1 MPVKRQTKRTYSGLM
16 VLAVMVASFGIV
28 AAFGVSF
35 AQAGATAQNGFG
47 LLGLN
52 VEEAQV
58 QEAKSQ
64 SAATMFA
71 SSTTDLMG
79 SEPISEPVSLSHS
92 TQRDISASV
101 ALIEKEE
108 EAARI
113 AAEEQA
119 RIDEANR
126 IEEAQVG
133 QAQQEAHAS
142 VEAVSATTMDTL
154 EEVDWSIGR
163 EAFIEEWTARIDAYL
178 AGTPLA
184 GYGVNFATAA
194 WENSVDPRWSPAISN
209 TESSNGLHCFL
220 PYNAWGWGDR
230 SWNSWEEAIADHV
243 AGLAAGY
250 GYSLT
255 LANAY
260 QYCPPNYINWYYNT
274 LGQMS
279 LI

>member
-1 MPVKRQTKRTYSGLM
+1 MPVKRQTKRTYYGLM

>member
-1 MPVKRQTKRTYSGLM
+1 M
-16 VLAVMVASFGIV
+16 
-28 AAFGVSF
+28 
-35 AQAGATAQNGFG
+35 
-47 LLGLN
+47 
-52 VEEAQV
+52 
-58 QEAKSQ
+58 
-64 SAATMFA
+64 
-71 SSTTDLMG
+71 
-79 SEPISEPVSLSHS
+79 
-92 TQRDISASV
+92 
-101 ALIEKEE
+101 
-108 EAARI
+108 
-113 AAEEQA
+113 
-119 RIDEANR
+119 
-126 IEEAQVG
+126 G

>member
-1 MPVKRQTKRTYSGLM
+1 MPVKRQTKRTCSGLM

>member
-16 VLAVMVASFGIV
+16 VLVVALASCGIV
-28 AAFGVSF
+28 GAFGVSF

-64 SAATMFA
+64 AAATMFA
-71 SSTTDLMG
+71 SSTTDIMG
-79 SEPISEPVSLSHS
+79 SEPISEPVSLSHT
-92 TQRDISASV
+92 TQRDISAPV
-101 ALIEKEE
+101 ARIEKEE

-133 QAQQEAHAS
+133 QAQQEANAS

-154 EEVDWSIGR
+154 EEVDWSVGR

-194 WENSVDPRWSPAISN
+194 WDNSVDPRWSPAISN

-220 PYNAWGWGDR
+220 PFNAWGWGDR

>member
-1 MPVKRQTKRTYSGLM
+1 MPVKRQTMRTYSGLR
-16 VLAVMVASFGIV
+16 VLVIVLASFGIV
-28 AAFGVSF
+28 GAFGVSF
-35 AQAGATAQNGFG
+35 AQAGATAHNGFG

-58 QEAKSQ
+58 QEAKAQ
-64 SAATMFA
+64 AAATMFA
-71 SSTTDLMG
+71 SSTTDIMG
-79 SEPISEPVSLSHS
+79 AEPISEPASLSHS
-92 TQRDISASV
+92 TQRDISAPV
-101 ALIEKEE
+101 ARIEKEE

-133 QAQQEAHAS
+133 QAQQEAYAS
-142 VEAVSATTMDTL
+142 AEAVTATTMDTL

-163 EAFIEEWTARIDAYL
+163 EAFVEEWTARIDAYL
-178 AGTPLA
+178 SGTPLA
-184 GYGVNFATAA
+184 GYGINFATAA
-194 WENSVDPRWSPAISN
+194 WDNSVDPRWSPAISN

-220 PYNAWGWGDR
+220 PFNAWGWGDR

>member
-184 GYGVNFATAA
+184 GYGANFATAA

>member
-16 VLAVMVASFGIV
+16 ALTAMVASFGIV

-79 SEPISEPVSLSHS
+79 SEPISEPVSLSHA
-92 TQRDISASV
+92 TQRDISAPV
-101 ALIEKEE
+101 ARIEKEE

-133 QAQQEAHAS
+133 QAQQEANAS

-163 EAFIEEWTARIDAYL
+163 EAFIAEWTARIDAYL
-178 AGTPLA
+178 EGTPLA